1 MAVITLNNPAKM
13 NALTEP
19 MGDALG
25 ARVAEVAA
33 DTKVGAA
40 CRLKYMSYDQKNIYF
55 VISYNKYSTKFEHTM
70 LMSIQFL
77 FRSPFYDPVG
87 YFHQIIYKGIKLGA
101 AVKHFVKLCGFTCK
115 VSW

>member
-40 CRLKYMSYDQKNIYF
+40 CRLKYMSCMIRKIF
-55 VISYNKYSTKFEHTM
+55 IS
-70 LMSIQFL
+70 
-77 FRSPFYDPVG
+77 
-87 YFHQIIYKGIKLGA
+87 
-101 AVKHFVKLCGFTCK
+101 
-115 VSW
+115 

>member
-1 MAVITLNNPAKM
+1 MITLNNPAKM

-40 CRLKYMSYDQKNIYF
+40 CRLKYMSY
-55 VISYNKYSTKFEHTM
+55 VI
-70 LMSIQFL
+70 
-77 FRSPFYDPVG
+77 
-87 YFHQIIYKGIKLGA
+87 
-101 AVKHFVKLCGFTCK
+101 
-115 VSW
+115 

>member
-40 CRLKYMSYDQKNIYF
+40 GRLRYNVIPMYDQKNICF
-55 VISYNKYSTKFEHTM
+55 IIAYNKSSAKNLTIFN
-70 LMSIQFL
+70 I
-77 FRSPFYDPVG
+77 
-87 YFHQIIYKGIKLGA
+87 
-101 AVKHFVKLCGFTCK
+101 
-115 VSW
+115 

>member
-40 CRLKYMSYDQKNIYF
+40 CRLKYMSYLCMIRKKNYF
-55 VISYNKYSTKFEHTM
+55 KIAYNK
-70 LMSIQFL
+70 
-77 FRSPFYDPVG
+77 
-87 YFHQIIYKGIKLGA
+87 
-101 AVKHFVKLCGFTCK
+101 
-115 VSW
+115 

>member
-40 CRLKYMSYDQKNIYF
+40 CRLKYMSCLPMYDQKKNYF
-55 VISYNKYSTKFEHTM
+55 KIAYNK
-70 LMSIQFL
+70 
-77 FRSPFYDPVG
+77 
-87 YFHQIIYKGIKLGA
+87 
-101 AVKHFVKLCGFTCK
+101 
-115 VSW
+115 